1 MHYYALFKNK
11 IKNKDKYRNYMQKN
25 KYICLT
31 IKKPL

>member
-1 MHYYALFKNK
+1 MHYFALFKNK
-11 IKNKDKYRNYMQKN
+11 TKLYAQYRNYMQKN